1 MVGMSALNTKNPMV
15 IILEK
20 EFEEVRK
27 LLMEYTRLH
36 VRSLIVLNICNVI
49 MCLVGLCNIPLLIVS
64 SIFLNRYLVITL
76 KTIHKECNL
85 KKVGKI
91 MFGEDITYDIYDINE
106 ADVYNSTR
114 TLATMKGKISQSV
127 EILRSFNKFYIIA
140 ASISLVWGL
149 IFLIINI
156 LFVWR

>member
-1 MVGMSALNTKNPMV
+1 
-15 IILEK
+15 
-20 EFEEVRK
+20 
-27 LLMEYTRLH
+27 
-36 VRSLIVLNICNVI
+36 
-49 MCLVGLCNIPLLIVS
+49 
-64 SIFLNRYLVITL
+64 
-76 KTIHKECNL
+76 
-85 KKVGKI
+85 

>member
-1 MVGMSALNTKNPMV
+1 MVGISALNTNNPMV
-15 IILEK
+15 IIMEK

-27 LLMEYTRLH
+27 LLLEYTRLH

-49 MCLVGLCNIPLLIVS
+49 MCLVALADIPLLIVT
-64 SIFLNRYLVITL
+64 SIFLNRYLIVTL
-76 KTIHKECNL
+76 KNIHKECNL
-85 KKVGKI
+85 KRVGKI
-91 MFGEDITYDIYDINE
+91 MFGEDITYDIYDVNE

-114 TLATMKGKISQSV
+114 ILATMKGKVSQSI

-149 IFLIINI
+149 IYLILNI